1 MEKLFALSSIGLVT
15 GIAGTVLTAQQVD
28 AVPAGAQMAGEQGYS
43 VTDFQSVTAVGPNAV
58 VISVGAAPSVRASGG
73 QEALDLYEVVVEDG
87 EFKIQPKDENSW
99 VGHRPRLEPG
109 TYYVTVPRLSGATL
123 TGSGD
128 MSVDRVDGGKFSATV
143 PGSGTLDIG
152 ALAVDDARFT
162 IAGSGDLTARG
173 AARTSHISIAGSG
186 DAQAR
191 GVASDAASISIAGS
205 GDAALTVN
213 GNADVSIVGSGD
225 VDIGG
230 SASCAV
236 SRMGSGKVR
245 CDG

>member
-128 MSVDRVDGGKFSATV
+128 
-143 PGSGTLDIG
+143 
-152 ALAVDDARFT
+152 
-162 IAGSGDLTARG
+162 
-173 AARTSHISIAGSG
+173 
-186 DAQAR
+186 
-191 GVASDAASISIAGS
+191 
-205 GDAALTVN
+205 AALTVN